1 MTARK
6 ADRGWV
12 GLAAYVVGHNVRAAG
27 RGDEMLS
34 QAADRYLERHPVLTH
49 LVVGAVA
56 LHILNRLPDWA
67 DPLGVAMNTMARMV
81 GPLR

>member
-1 MTARK
+1 MRG

-12 GLAAYVVGHNVRAAG
+12 VLAAYVVGHNVCAAG

-34 QAADRYLERHPVLTH
+34 EACDRYLKSHPVLTTA
-49 LVVGAVA
+49 VVAAVA
-56 LHILNRLPDWA
+56 LHLVNALPPFV
-67 DPLGVAMNTMARMV
+67 DPLGVAMNTMARKI

>member
-1 MTARK
+1 MAARK

-67 DPLGVAMNTMARMV
+67 DPLGVAMNTMARMI

>member
-1 MTARK
+1 MYKR
-6 ADRGWV
+6 ADRGWII
-12 GLAAYVVGHNVRAAG
+12 LAAYVVGHNVRAAG

-34 QAADRYLERHPVLTH
+34 MAVDRYLERHPVATH

-56 LHILNRLPDWA
+56 LHLLNALPSYA
-67 DPLGVAMNTMARMV
+67 DPLGAFMNTLARAL

>member
-1 MTARK
+1 MTNRR
-6 ADRGWV
+6 ADRGWLLL
-12 GLAAYVVGHNVRAAG
+12 GAYVVGHNVRAAG

-67 DPLGVAMNTMARMV
+67 DPLGAAMNTLARKI
-81 GPLR
+81 GPLS